1 MTRYCSLLACRRLLW
16 LGVLAA
22 WPLVVHAQQ
31 DDNRDLRQ
39 FALGMSVAAL
49 PSSGYTDFSCTDR
62 PAQHLPA
69 WSAWQEC
76 PATPQGLRG
85 VSFRYDEHAAVHVS
99 DATKGTKV
107 AGHPVRLAL
116 YFSKDAQLK
125 GILIETD
132 PKARLYLRKK
142 AFLLADQAKSR
153 FGPTG
158 WQCRS
163 RGADAT
169 RIPIGGVFIDQDCE
183 KTTATRHFIL
193 AQRLYRPSGGPIDA
207 FVSET
212 RLLIE
217 TPPAP

>member
-1 MTRYCSLLACRRLLW
+1 MARYFSIVLWFRLLC
-16 LGVLAA
+16 LGTLAL
-22 WPLVVHAQQ
+22 WPFVACAQQ
-31 DDNRDLRQ
+31 NDMHDLRQ
-39 FALGMSVAAL
+39 FTLGMNVASL
-49 PSSGYTDFSCTDR
+49 PSSGYTDFTCTDQPSR
-62 PAQHLPA
+62 HLPA
-69 WSAWQEC
+69 WSAWEDC
-76 PATPQGLRG
+76 PANAQGLRG
-85 VSFRYDEHAAVHVS
+85 ISFRYDEQATPHVS

-116 YFSKDAQLK
+116 YLSNTAQLK
-125 GILIETD
+125 AILIETD

-163 RGADAT
+163 HAADAT
-169 RIPIGGVFIDQDCE
+169 RIPVGGVFIDQDCE

-193 AQRLYRPSGGPIDA
+193 AQRLYRPSGGTLDS